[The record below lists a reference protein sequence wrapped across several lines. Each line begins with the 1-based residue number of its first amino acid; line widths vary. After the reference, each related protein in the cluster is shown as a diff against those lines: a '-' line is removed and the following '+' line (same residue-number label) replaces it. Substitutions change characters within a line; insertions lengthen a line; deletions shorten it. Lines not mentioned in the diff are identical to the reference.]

1 MGVPSELGSSLKSMR
16 LFVCLALISWSAFA
30 APDASV
36 LQKVPLR
43 FERDSS
49 HTWTARSFGFGV
61 GVGEEWTAI
70 ALGKEGLRLQFA
82 GGNPKAAFVGEQ
94 KSGTPNNHFTGAGSY
109 SSDTFL
115 RLRRTG
121 VYPGIDVVYYGVGQS
136 LEYDFELA
144 PGADPGQ
151 IRMRFQGAEQEH
163 VADDG
168 SLVLTLA
175 NGDVTQ
181 KAPVTYQR
189 KASGEVVQVSSA
201 YRHEA
206 DGSYSIQL
214 GNYDESAK
222 LVIDPQMLFV
232 AYLAG
237 NGAEGPL
244 SISQDKN
251 GSIYIAGFTSSN
263 NFPLVGT
270 AYSGFLLS
278 PNPHIFTTK
287 MNPLGPQDQVIT
299 YSGYFG
305 GMFGDSLRAAVVDRD
320 GVLYMTGITD
330 DFFFPTTPNAYS
342 RANGETRKM
351 FLAALDTNLPG
362 ESGLK
367 YSTFFGGTG
376 NEEPTAIALA
386 GAGKVYITG
395 FTNGTDLPVKNALQS
410 VRFNGF
416 DGWAAA
422 FDITK
427 SGTDSLLASTYLGGS
442 FFDYPRSIAVDA
454 AGKAY
459 IAGDTFSYDFPVTP
473 GAYQTVYRGG
483 GDDFLVKLDLVA
495 GKLEYGTFI
504 GGSTIDQA
512 WKVLLDAQGRVALG
526 GFTLSEDFPISAR
539 AMQPRIAGVTDTTLT
554 ILDLTTTNSAQAL
567 VYSTYFGGSDG
578 EVIIDMRIGPA
589 GRYYIGGYTLSRD
602 FPVVDA
608 LRPTSELG
616 GRDGFVSI
624 IDTVDTPQ
632 RALVYSSY
640 VTGPGSQQVQ
650 GLEVDAAGNVYVTGQ
665 SFGNI
670 YSTGGPTPP
679 ADSATDVF
687 IFVFRPSAPPIVR
700 QDSVDSPQNSRTR
713 R

>member
-1 MGVPSELGSSLKSMR
+1 MR
-16 LFVCLALISWSAFA
+16 LFVCLALASWSAFGA
-30 APDASV
+30 AASVPLDASV
-36 LQKVPLR
+36 LQRVPLR

-49 HTWTARSFGFGV
+49 RVWTARSFGFGV

-70 ALGKEGLRLQFA
+70 ALGKEGLRLQFVGGDAAA
-82 GGNPKAAFVGEQ
+82 GFVGEK
-94 KSGTPNNHFTGAGSY
+94 KSATPNNHFTGAGSY

-121 VYPGIDVVYYGVGQS
+121 VYQGIDVVYYGLGQS

-144 PGADPGQ
+144 PGADPAQ
-151 IRMRFQGAEQEH
+151 IRMRFQGASQQH
-163 VADDG
+163 VSQDG
-168 SLVLTLA
+168 SLVLTL
-175 NGDVTQ
+175 GSGEVTQ
-181 KAPVTYQR
+181 KAPITYQR
-189 KASGEVVQVSSA
+189 KASGEVVRVASA
-201 YRHEA
+201 YRRED
-206 DGSYSIQL
+206 DGTYSIQL
-214 GNYDESAK
+214 GEYDESRQ

-244 SISQDKN
+244 SISKDKN

-287 MNPLGPQDQVIT
+287 LNPLGPQETVIT

-305 GMFGDSLRAAVVDRD
+305 GMFGDTLRAAVVDPD
-320 GVLYMTGITD
+320 GVLYLTGITD
-330 DFFFPTTPNAYS
+330 DFFFPTTTNAYA

-351 FLAALDTNLPG
+351 FLSVLDTNLPG
-362 ESGLK
+362 ETGLK

-395 FTNGTDLPVKNALQS
+395 FTNGTDLPVKNALQAT
-410 VRFNGF
+410 RFNGF

-422 FDITK
+422 FDTTK

-442 FFDYPRSIAVDA
+442 FYDIPRSIAVDS

-459 IAGDTFSYDFPVTP
+459 IAGDTFSYDMPVTP

-483 GDDFLVKLDLVA
+483 GDGFLFKLDLVGA
-495 GKLEYGTFI
+495 KVEYGTFL
-504 GGSTIDQA
+504 GGSTIDQT

-526 GFTLSEDFPISAR
+526 GFTLSDDYPISQN
-539 AMQPRIAGVTDTTLT
+539 AMQPRIAGETDTTFT
-554 ILDLTTTNSAQAL
+554 ILDLTKTNPAQAL
-567 VYSTYFGGSDG
+567 VYSTYFGGNDG
-578 EVIIDMRIGPA
+578 EAILDMRIGPG
-589 GRYYIGGYTLSRD
+589 GRYYLGGYTLSRNLR
-602 FPVVDA
+602 VVDA
-608 LRPTSELG
+608 LRPASELG
-616 GRDGFVSI
+616 GLDGFVAI
-624 IDTVDTPQ
+624 IDPLETADK
-632 RALVYSSY
+632 ALVYSSY

-650 GLEVDAAGNVYVTGQ
+650 GIEVDAAGNVYVTGQ

-670 YSTGGPTPP
+670 FSTGGPAPP
-679 ADSATDVF
+679 DDSSTNVF
-687 IFVFRPSAPPIVR
+687 LFVFRPSAPPVVR
-700 QDSVDSPQNSRTR
+700 QTNTEPAQNTRTR